1 MHFLFRPN
9 QKILES
15 AIVRGWKPRDFF
27 FVCLFFFVLP
37 FLSLVSVP
45 PPPARGCVCA
55 RQGQFFRS
63 RAAGARPDRF
73 AGHRYGARVAQ
84 RRHWGFLA
92 GGRPRG
98 RPEPGAG
105 ATARATRPHPGG
117 RQGRGGRARDARKGE
132 GAQGHAA
139 KKKPKPRPVVAPQGR
154 FRRGQEGAR
163 RGTLRR
169 RAPLLAARGPVG
181 ACAEKSTSDAGTA
194 PEVHSTLRLGRLAV
208 VWTTRASHGRRAV
221 GISSTMSI

>member
-1 MHFLFRPN
+1 MLSRNVKKRVYEGSYNLHYAAPGRVSKTRSVFPKPSGRR
-9 QKILES
+9 S
-15 AIVRGWKPRDFF
+15 A
-27 FVCLFFFVLP
+27 
-37 FLSLVSVP
+37 
-45 PPPARGCVCA
+45 
-55 RQGQFFRS
+55 RS
-63 RAAGARPDRF
+63 F
-73 AGHRYGARVAQ
+73 ACHRYGARVAQ
-84 RRHWGFLA
+84 RRHRGFL
-92 GGRPRG
+92 GRRPRG

-105 ATARATRPHPGG
+105 ATARATRPHPRG

-181 ACAEKSTSDAGTA
+181 ACAEKSTSDAGA

-221 GISSTMSI
+221 GISSTDDI

>member
-1 MHFLFRPN
+1 MSKKRSVFPKPSGRRSA
-9 QKILES
+9 QKH
-15 AIVRGWKPRDFF
+15 
-27 FVCLFFFVLP
+27 
-37 FLSLVSVP
+37 
-45 PPPARGCVCA
+45 
-55 RQGQFFRS
+55 RS
-63 RAAGARPDRF
+63 
-73 AGHRYGARVAQ
+73 GHPHGARVAQ
-84 RRHWGFLA
+84 RRHRGFL
-92 GGRPRG
+92 GRRPRG

-105 ATARATRPHPGG
+105 ATARATRPHPRG

-181 ACAEKSTSDAGTA
+181 ACAEKSTSDAGA